1 MWRDELSDTALSVLP
16 PLVVGTLAVRLIF
29 VHPAFWVYLVGL
41 AITEPCSEPCGACLP
56 GIALASTPHHDET
69 ERAKRRAML
78 ASARVLRPQR
88 PYRRGGMAREH
99 RS

>member
-41 AITEPCSEPCGACLP
+41 AITGALF
-56 GIALASTPHHDET
+56 GTVRRLLARH
-69 ERAKRRAML
+69 RARKH
-78 ASARVLRPQR
+78 SAP
-88 PYRRGGMAREH
+88 
-99 RS
+99 